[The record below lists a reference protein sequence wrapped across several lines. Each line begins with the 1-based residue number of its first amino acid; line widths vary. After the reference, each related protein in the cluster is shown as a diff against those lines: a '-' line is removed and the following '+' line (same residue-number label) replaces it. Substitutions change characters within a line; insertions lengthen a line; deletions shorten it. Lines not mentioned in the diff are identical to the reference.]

1 MNSGFPVIDFAGPE
15 TGAGEADAGVIAA
28 PAQSWPAPPYLSV
41 AAPASGALY
50 PHAMVLTRRVSRL
63 EGRLVEFL
71 PEARVVQFNLAGSPA
86 NVALSYDDIEILTL
100 AEPVA
105 VTLLPDQGLEM
116 QAGDR
121 VDAHAKPFL
130 VEFNS
135 GNTLEGDA
143 AGAVVV
149 DDALFLLELFDTDS
163 AIRHFIPLTSIRDY
177 RLGAAPDAAAP
188 TDQAGAAPHG
198 PAVPPPSAAGGLQ
211 LLEVAANSSAMSLDA
226 ASASGQSITLA
237 PLEEESRDLPITNRA
252 DLYRALK
259 QQRAGN
265 IKRLGTVLIEMNLVT
280 SEQLDRALEYQ
291 KLRNTKQLGQ
301 ALIDMGVIDEQTLK
315 RALPRK
321 MGIPFVDL
329 YTVKPDLDA
338 VRDVSL
344 KIATQYH
351 IMPVGYHDEALV
363 VAFEDPFDPVPINAV
378 RFATG
383 RKVVPVITT
392 RTQIDDAILRYYQGA
407 TSSELRA
414 DLAGSPGLMEIPFQ
428 AGAAPI
434 GELAGQLL
442 VEGSTKP
449 LSVED
454 RFVSETDTTLVRLV
468 NTMIIDA
475 HQRGVSD
482 IHIESHGERQS
493 SRIRFRQDGILS
505 EYIEVPHGFRQALVT
520 RVKIMADLD
529 ISEHRR
535 SQDGKIAF
543 SRFGPLSIELR
554 VAVVPTINGL
564 EDIVLRLLSSGK
576 PVPLESL
583 GIASTELE
591 AIKALMLRPYGI
603 FLACGPTG
611 SGKTTT
617 LHSLLSYINTPERKI
632 WTAEDP
638 VEITQPGLRQVQM
651 HPKIGWTFAA
661 ALRSFLRADPDVI
674 MVGEMRDAETAKI
687 AIEAAL
693 TGHLVLSTLHTN
705 GTVESISRLLEM
717 GMDTFHF
724 ADSLLGLIAQRLV
737 RRLCR
742 TCFRKRQLDATE
754 IEALAREFAHQSGA
768 APGSVIER
776 WMLVYGED
784 GTLHVHDPVG
794 CPECNGKG
802 YKGRLGVYET
812 LIASPGLKRLMRASA
827 QADELR
833 QQVVADG
840 MVFLRQ
846 DGINKVLAGLTTMEQ
861 VRAATG

>member
-1 MNSGFPVIDFAGPE
+1 
-15 TGAGEADAGVIAA
+15 
-28 PAQSWPAPPYLSV
+28 
-41 AAPASGALY
+41 
-50 PHAMVLTRRVSRL
+50 MVLTRRVSRL

-105 VTLLPDQGLEM
+105 VSLLPDQGLEM

-121 VDAHAKPFL
+121 VDAHAKPFH
-130 VEFNS
+130 VEFYS

-143 AGAVVV
+143 AGAVVT
-149 DDALFLLELFDTDS
+149 DDALFLLELFDTES

-177 RLGAAPDAAAP
+177 TLGAAPDRAAAGDLP
-188 TDQAGAAPHG
+188 DTMPRGPDTMPRGPDTTPRGPDAP
-198 PAVPPPSAAGGLQ
+198 ARSEAGGLQ
-211 LLEVAANSSAMSLDA
+211 LQEVAATSAAISLDA
-226 ASASGQSITLA
+226 AAGSGQAMALA
-237 PLEEESRDLPITNRA
+237 PLEEESRDLPISNRA

-259 QQRAGN
+259 RQRAGN
-265 IKRLGTVLIEMNLVT
+265 IKRLGAVLIEMNLVT
-280 SEQLDRALEYQ
+280 GEQLDRALEYQ

-338 VRDVSL
+338 VRDISL
-344 KIATQYH
+344 KIATKYH

-414 DLAGSPGLMEIPFQ
+414 DLAGFPGLMEIPFQ
-428 AGAAPI
+428 SDAAPI

-543 SRFGPLSIELR
+543 SRFGPLNLELR

-583 GIASTELE
+583 GIASTDLD
-591 AIKALMLRPYGI
+591 AIKGLMLRPYGI

-632 WTAEDP
+632 CTAEDP

-705 GTVESISRLLEM
+705 GTVESVSRLLEM

-737 RRLCR
+737 RRLCGN
-742 TCFRKRQLDATE
+742 CFRKRQLDAGE
-754 IEALAREFAHQSGA
+754 IEAMASEFASQSGV
-768 APGSVIER
+768 APNSVIER
-776 WMLVYGED
+776 WMHIYGED
-784 GTLHVHDPVG
+784 GALHMHDPVG

-802 YKGRLGVYET
+802 YQGRLGLYET

-827 QADELR
+827 QAEELR
-833 QQVVADG
+833 QQAIADG
-840 MVFLRQ
+840 LVLLRQ